1 MPSNRLGFSLAETL
15 LALLLLS
22 LGLLAVARA
31 ISAAEQF
38 GGRVRARS
46 RGVFE
51 VREAIARY
59 QRPDSVC
66 GVASGTRRVGRA
78 ALSWTPGPAAATR
91 LVTTVAEPPYQ
102 GAAPESAASV
112 VACP

>member
-1 MPSNRLGFSLAETL
+1 MVTRHGFSLAETL
-15 LALLLLS
+15 LALLVLS

-31 ISAAEQF
+31 ISLAEQF

-59 QRPDSVC
+59 QRADTVC
-66 GVASGTRRVGRA
+66 GLPSGNRRVGRA
-78 ALSWTPGPAAATR
+78 AFSWVPGPAQGTR
-91 LVTTVAEPPYQ
+91 LVTTVAEPPYA
-102 GAAPESAASV
+102 GAIPESAASV